1 MVRGRLT
8 LTTGKQEDGRRE
20 ISDFELV
27 QQAANG
33 DESAFEVLVKKY
45 QQKVYTIAYGIS
57 HNQQD
62 ALDISQEVFIKI
74 YKKLKNFRGAS
85 SFYTWLYR
93 ITTNL
98 SIDFQRRKKKVTK
111 VEFDERI
118 LEEPIPEARTGEDK
132 KFDPG
137 DILERKE
144 IHGAILKAIETL
156 PEDQKTTVVLR
167 ELENLPY
174 REIAKVMNCS
184 IGTVM
189 SRLHYGRKKL
199 QEMLSPLLP
208 ESVEGIRKS

>member
-1 MVRGRLT
+1 VVRGRLS

-27 QQAANG
+27 QKAAEG
-33 DESAFEVLVKKY
+33 DESAFEELVKKY
-45 QQKVYTIAYGIS
+45 QQRVYTIAYGVS
-57 HNQQD
+57 HNQED

-74 YKKLKNFRGAS
+74 HKKLKNFRGAS

-98 SIDFQRRKKKVTK
+98 SIDFQRRNKKVIK
-111 VEFDERI
+111 VDFDEKI
-118 LEEPIPEARTGEDK
+118 LEEPVPEARRGEDK
-132 KFDPG
+132 KYDPSQ
-137 DILERKE
+137 ILERKE

-167 ELENLPY
+167 ELENLSY
-174 REIAKVMNCS
+174 KEIAKAMNCS

-189 SRLHYGRKKL
+189 SRLHYGRRKL
-199 QEMLSPLLP
+199 QELLAPLL
-208 ESVEGIRKS
+208 S